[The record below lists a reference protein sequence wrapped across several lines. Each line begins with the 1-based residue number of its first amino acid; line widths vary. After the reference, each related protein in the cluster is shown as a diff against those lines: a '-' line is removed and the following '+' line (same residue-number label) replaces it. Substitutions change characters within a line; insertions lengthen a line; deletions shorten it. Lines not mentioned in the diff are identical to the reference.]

1 MRILQRPTF
10 DRFLPA
16 FALATIAGA
25 VVLAGCGSQP
35 DHKPSIETARETTDT
50 AVYTNKKPAARQSV
64 KAPAKDIEGNI
75 KARLKGSD

>member
-10 DRFLPA
+10 DRLLPA

-25 VVLAGCGSQP
+25 VVLAGCGSEP

-50 AVYTNKKPAARQSV
+50 AVYTDKKPAARQPV
-64 KAPAKDIEGNI
+64 KGQPKIVEGNI